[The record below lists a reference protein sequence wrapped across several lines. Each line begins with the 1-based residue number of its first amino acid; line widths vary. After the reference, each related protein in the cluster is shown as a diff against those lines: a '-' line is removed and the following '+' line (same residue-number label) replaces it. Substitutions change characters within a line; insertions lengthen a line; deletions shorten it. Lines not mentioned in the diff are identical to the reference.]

1 MDTTTALT
9 AEHRQE
15 INDWFDSTEHLAD
28 DMPVAEHV
36 ATRLSD
42 NIDAP
47 ERTGQG
53 TGGGSRSTGPS
64 AKQLAFLDS
73 LLLKATDE
81 QAEAAR
87 NVASLKGGERP
98 TRQQVSDMIDH
109 LTKAMPRQASDK
121 QIAFLASLWDGREL
135 EIKSKFASF
144 EAFRAEFSK
153 FDGKGIT
160 PPVASALIEAWKAAP
175 AIEVPAS
182 EQPVEN
188 GKTYTDDSGTVYVG
202 KISKTGNPYCVTEDG
217 EYVGQVWKSATNFRT
232 HETAILD
239 DGWYEGPN
247 GEIVKVYAS
256 NYSGTQIAKILNTDV
271 DNRSEQWTRNDKAL
285 RWDLVPMSMERALE
299 LGSIFG
305 ICVRC
310 GAVLEDDNSIAAGIG
325 PICATKGF

>member
-98 TRQQVSDMIDH
+98 TRQQASDMIDH
-109 LTKAMPRQASDK
+109 LTKAMPRLASDK
-121 QIAFLASLWDGREL
+121 QIDFCRSLAESRNIDFGEYDSFDEFVAAFDNGLTAK
-135 EIKSKFASF
+135 I
-144 EAFRAEFSK
+144 
-153 FDGKGIT
+153 
-160 PPVASALIEAWKAAP
+160 ASALIETWKA
-175 AIEVPAS
+175 
-182 EQPVEN
+182 QPVDMDKAVAAAPVEH
-188 GKTYTDDSGTVYVG
+188 GKTYADDSGTVYVG

-247 GEIVKVYAS
+247 GEIVKVYVS

-271 DNRSEQWTRNDKAL
+271 ANRSEQWTRNDKAL